1 MRGSSVFVVF
11 ISKSF
16 LRFSRGK
23 TGKRDFF
30 VTFKVVFIAVT
41 KIAKVNPREI
51 FLSGHREPLLRMDL

>member
-1 MRGSSVFVVF
+1 MRGSSVFVAF

-30 VTFKVVFIAVT
+30 VTFKVVFIAVR
-41 KIAKVNPREI
+41 KMAKVNPTRD
-51 FLSGHREPLLRMDL
+51 LLKRPQRTARGRI